1 MDRHACWQ
9 RIWPHNVPRDIS
21 VEKPFTEYF
30 RDRAS
35 EQPDAVAIDFYGYE
49 INYGKLDKLI
59 DQLANAL
66 IDRGLAKGDRVGIFM
81 QNSPHYVISFFGIV
95 RAGGIVVNLN
105 PMFKAMELDPII
117 EKTGIGTIIVQDSLY
132 PELSKTRYTPSP
144 DQLIVTRFSDYL
156 LESPLFSPPADVL
169 GTGESIPGTV
179 DFQTLVASG
188 QPTAVCR
195 IDDMHTDLAMLQL
208 TGGTTGIP
216 KAAMISV
223 RALTIAAVASTNWF
237 GLTQQDTSMGVAPFF
252 HIMGLQ
258 ITMIP
263 SLLGG
268 GKLVTLSR
276 FTPASVA
283 EALAAKKCTQ
293 WVAAPT
299 MITALVNMPGIDQFD
314 FSSLQVVVTGGSPI
328 STTLQQKLKALAPH
342 SKLGEGYG
350 LTEALA
356 SGGAVTPLGRWK
368 PGFTGIPAITEN
380 DIKIV
385 DLVFGEQEM
394 PFNQKG
400 EIVIKG
406 PTLMNGY
413 WNEPE
418 ETERVLKNGWYYTGD
433 IGLLDDEG
441 YLKIVDRKKELIL
454 CSGFNVY
461 PTEVENTMSQ
471 HPAISEVAVI
481 GVPDDYRGESVKAFV
496 VLNDKSKG
504 IITEKDIIDWCKENM
519 AAYKRPHKIEF
530 IDALPKSGAGKILK
544 RLLRQ

>member
-9 RIWPHNVPRDIS
+9 RVWPHNVPSDIS

-35 EQPDAVAIDFYGYE
+35 ERPNDVAIDFYGYE
-49 INYGKLDKLI
+49 IRYGELNKLI
-59 DQLANAL
+59 DQFANAL
-66 IDRGLAKGDRVGIFM
+66 IDRGLTKGDRVGIFM
-81 QNSPHYVISFFGIV
+81 QNSPHYVISFFGII

-105 PMFKAMELDPII
+105 PMFKSMELDPII
-117 EKTGIGTIIVQDSLY
+117 EKTGIGTIIVQDSLHA
-132 PELSKTRYTPSP
+132 ELSKTRYTPSP
-144 DQLIVTRFSDYL
+144 EQIIVARFSDYIS
-156 LESPLFSPPADVL
+156 ENPLFSPPADIL
-169 GTGESIPGTV
+169 GTGESIPETV
-179 DFQTLVASG
+179 DFQALVASG
-188 QPTAVCR
+188 QSTAVCR
-195 IDDMHTDLAMLQL
+195 IDDMNTDLAMLQL

-223 RALTIAAVASTNWF
+223 RALTIAAVGSANWF
-237 GLTQQDTSMGVAPFF
+237 GLSLHDTSMGIAPFF

-263 SLLGG
+263 ALLSG

-283 EALAAKKCTQ
+283 EALAIKRCTK

-328 STTLQQKLKALAPH
+328 STTLQQKLQALAPH
-342 SKLGEGYG
+342 SQLGEGYG
-350 LTEALA
+350 LTEVLA
-356 SGGAVTPLGRWK
+356 SGGTVTPLGRWK
-368 PGFTGIPAITEN
+368 PGFTGIPTIKEN
-380 DIKIV
+380 DLKIV
-385 DLVFGEQEM
+385 DMDTGEQEM
-394 PFNQKG
+394 PFNEKG
-400 EIVIKG
+400 EIIIKG

-413 WNEPE
+413 WNEPK
-418 ETERVLKNGWYYTGD
+418 ETERVLRNGWYYTGD

-461 PTEVENTMSQ
+461 PTEVENTIIQ

-496 VLNDKSKG
+496 VLYDKSKE

-519 AAYKRPHKIEF
+519 AAYKRPHKVEF
-530 IDALPKSGAGKILK
+530 VDALPKSGAGKILK

>member
-9 RIWPHNVPRDIS
+9 RVWPQQVPGDIN
-21 VEKPFTEYF
+21 VEKPFTEYL

-49 INYGKLDKLI
+49 IRYAELNKLI
-59 DQLANAL
+59 DQFANAL
-66 IDRGLAKGDRVGIFM
+66 IARGLAKGDRVGIFM
-81 QNSPHYVISFFGIV
+81 QNSPHYVISFFGTI

-105 PMFKAMELDPII
+105 PMFKSMELDPII
-117 EKTGIGTIIVQDSLY
+117 EKTGVGTIIVQASLY
-132 PELSKTRYTPSP
+132 PELSKTSNKPPSE
-144 DQLIVTRFSDYL
+144 QIIVARLSDYI
-156 LESPLFSPPADVL
+156 LENPLFSPPSDVL
-169 GTGESIPGTV
+169 STGEAIPGTV

-188 QPTAVCR
+188 QSTAVCR

-208 TGGTTGIP
+208 TGGTTGVP

-223 RALTIAAVASTNWF
+223 RALTIAVVAEAYWF
-237 GLTQQDTSMGVAPFF
+237 GLTEHDTSMGVAPFF

-258 ITMIP
+258 VTMAP
-263 SLLGG
+263 SLFGG
-268 GKLVTLSR
+268 GKLVVLSR
-276 FTPASVA
+276 FTPAAVA
-283 EALAAKKCTQ
+283 EALATKKCTQ

-314 FSSLQVVVTGGSPI
+314 FSSLQVVVTGGAPI
-328 STTLQQKLKALAPH
+328 STTLQQKLQELAPH
-342 SKLGEGYG
+342 SQLGEGYG

-356 SGGAVTPLGRWK
+356 AGGAVTPLGRWK
-368 PGFTGIPAITEN
+368 SGFTGIPIIKEG

-385 DLVFGEQEM
+385 DIDDQEVE
-394 PFNQKG
+394 FNQKG
-400 EIVIKG
+400 EVVIKG

-418 ETERVLKNGWYYTGD
+418 ETEKVLKDGWYYTGD
-433 IGLLDDEG
+433 IGLFDDEG

-461 PTEVENTMSQ
+461 PTELENTISQ

-481 GVPDDYRGESVKAFV
+481 GVPDEYRGESVKAFV
-496 VLNDKSKG
+496 VLYDKSQDT
-504 IITEKDIIDWCKENM
+504 ITEKDIIDWCKDNM
-519 AAYKRPHKIEF
+519 AAYKRPHTVEF
-530 IDALPKSGAGKILK
+530 VNTLPKSGAGKILK
-544 RLLRQ
+544 RLLRE